1 MAKSFEELLETF
13 NINPLNNEI
22 IDYISR
28 ANIFDTIKK
37 SRNEMVHSRMVAEL
51 IAGRYFDVSRKQTL
65 IHFFDIIIKRAQQQ
79 GKLNGLDN
87 FKSAV
92 LTRSL
97 KIDSVK
103 KKLEYPIKTYQ
114 KKKYKNNNNKNNDYK
129 GSERLDIFLDIILE
143 KTLQKKREIE
153 IIIENKVLSHES
165 DNQTNIYFKNCK
177 KDLRSCFQFF
187 VFITP
192 LASYELDDYKN
203 LNTDYKPQNE
213 NFIQICYQDILDY
226 VISPLVNENMSA
238 RDRVIL
244 EEYVNC
250 LELPAMPN
258 EKDDNG
264 INITNREL
272 SIMAVS
278 QKEKMLLKDFWDDPD
293 NKQLLNVVQAV
304 IREKALYTYN
314 DKYYTIDQLLPKF
327 LKNYIEK
334 NKKSEQHILVEPF
347 KDIIGKQRS
356 GTPFLVYREQQQYFD
371 CEKKKIQLNQS
382 KYTQIPNTDFFYRH
396 DILFNRFNR
405 IIDVLNTI
413 EKISEMNTSEKNL
426 IKSFFNNHIHQNLML
441 SVYRIITE
449 IDEITGT
456 DRRAYYTGIYN
467 DLRKKI
473 KEKTTQEDQDNKE
486 NSDNDDNEME
496 SVDNG

>member
-278 QKEKMLLKDFWDDPD
+278 QKEKMLLKDF
-293 NKQLLNVVQAV
+293 
-304 IREKALYTYN
+304 
-314 DKYYTIDQLLPKF
+314 
-327 LKNYIEK
+327 
-334 NKKSEQHILVEPF
+334 
-347 KDIIGKQRS
+347 
-356 GTPFLVYREQQQYFD
+356 
-371 CEKKKIQLNQS
+371 
-382 KYTQIPNTDFFYRH
+382 
-396 DILFNRFNR
+396 
-405 IIDVLNTI
+405 
-413 EKISEMNTSEKNL
+413 
-426 IKSFFNNHIHQNLML
+426 
-441 SVYRIITE
+441 
-449 IDEITGT
+449 
-456 DRRAYYTGIYN
+456 
-467 DLRKKI
+467 
-473 KEKTTQEDQDNKE
+473 
-486 NSDNDDNEME
+486 
-496 SVDNG
+496 